1 MKRRGGPGIDAAFRS
16 RQARPVSPKRP
27 WAEWTLREDR
37 LLERHYGS
45 MSARELQRRFL
56 KERSL
61 HAVRM
66 RAKGLG
72 LSRRIVH
79 RAWAARERAL
89 VRRDYLR
96 PGGLK
101 RLVQALGRTHV
112 TISSEARRLGLY
124 RRRDDSWTA
133 QEDAVLFRL
142 YAAHGTNTP
151 IEGRSK
157 EAIRIRAEKL
167 GLRVARPGVGPR
179 WSAAENAIIRKHRHL
194 RARDLASLLPGRT
207 ALAVHLHRSRMRLN
221 YLPRPSHPNLRDRW
235 SLQELE
241 ILQQHLWVSVALFAH
256 LLPGRSQN
264 AIHLV
269 RRHMRRRS
277 KVQG

>member
-1 MKRRGGPGIDAAFRS
+1 
-16 RQARPVSPKRP
+16 
-27 WAEWTLREDR
+27 
-37 LLERHYGS
+37 
-45 MSARELQRRFL
+45 MSAQELQRRFL

-61 HAVRM
+61 HAVRT

-72 LSRRIVH
+72 LSRRILH
-79 RAWAARERAL
+79 RAWTARERAL
-89 VRRDYLR
+89 VRREYTR

-101 RLVQALGRTHV
+101 RLVQALGRTQV

-167 GLRVARPGVGPR
+167 GLRVAPRPGRSGVGPR
-179 WSAAENAIIRKHRHL
+179 WSAAENVIIRKHRHL

-235 SLQELE
+235 SPQELE
-241 ILQQHLWVSVALFAH
+241 ILQQHLWVSVAQFAH
-256 LLPGRSQN
+256 LLPGRSQS

-277 KVQG
+277 REQGQSVL